1 MKKFIKLVI
10 FFSMALIFAGCAET
24 LKKPSIQTLKV
35 EKSENSYY
43 QDSYHQDTTYSLGI
57 NMIKTIDSNGNII
70 KIEKITKDR
79 YRGDSVKEIQ
89 LYNVG
94 ILESEVTYKNGIL
107 DGSLNFYYEDGT
119 ICREANYIDGKLNGT
134 SIDFNEDGTP
144 YRIANFKD
152 GKLFGKY
159 TVYKEKFE
167 KEWET
172 YIYGGLNLSQPIEK
186 LLIPEVPSFLDTDS
200 IPNVTIPQDSLQ
212 YE

>member
-1 MKKFIKLVI
+1 MKKHIIKLVLFAFI
-10 FFSMALIFAGCAET
+10 ILVFSGCSET
-24 LKKPSIQTLKV
+24 IKQPFI
-35 EKSENSYY
+35 EKTEVIVTEK
-43 QDSYHQDTTYSLGI
+43 SYHQDTTYFWGV
-57 NMIKTIDSNGNII
+57 NTIKTTDSIGDII
-70 KIEKITKDR
+70 KIEKISKDG
-79 YRGDSVKEIQ
+79 YRGDSTKTIEM
-89 LYNVG
+89 YNNG
-94 ILESEVTYKNGIL
+94 ILESKVTYKNGIL

-144 YRIANFKD
+144 YRVANFRD

-172 YIYGGLNLSQPIEK
+172 YIYGGVKLSQPIEK
-186 LLIPEVPSFLDTDS
+186 LLIPAIPNFLDTDS